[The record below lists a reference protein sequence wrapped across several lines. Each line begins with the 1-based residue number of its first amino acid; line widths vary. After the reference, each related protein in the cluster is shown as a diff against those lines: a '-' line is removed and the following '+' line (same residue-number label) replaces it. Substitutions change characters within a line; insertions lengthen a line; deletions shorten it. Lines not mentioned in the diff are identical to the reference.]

1 MKNIIC
7 SNCGHE
13 YSSELIHC
21 PECGTNETIIKRGN
35 FIATIIFL
43 VVVLSILTII
53 GFGIYFAL
61 NPVDQG
67 PAVTDKIIKTP
78 F

>member
-13 YSSELIHC
+13 YSNELIHC

-43 VVVLSILTII
+43 VIVISVFVLI
-53 GFGIYFAL
+53 GFGVYYIL
-61 NPVDQG
+61 NPVSEGNAISCVIFDEI
-67 PAVTDKIIKTP
+67 A
-78 F
+78 